1 MVGCCSKYNARMLRE
16 PIEFQRMTRTGDGA
30 GGFTEGWTAIT
41 GAPTRAMV
49 KALSGSE
56 RFQSQRTEATASHK
70 IVVRYNA
77 GLTAVD
83 RAVIRGRAYQIVF
96 VNNVDFADKFLEI
109 TAMLGVAT

>member
-1 MVGCCSKYNARMLRE
+1 VVGCCSKYNARMLRE
-16 PIEFQRMTRTGDGA
+16 PIEFQRMARTGDGA
-30 GGFTEGWTAIT
+30 GGFTEGWAAIT

-49 KALSGSE
+49 KALSGGE

-83 RAVIRGRAYQIVF
+83 RAVIRGRTANIVF
-96 VNNVDFADKFLEI
+96 VNNLDFEDKWLEI
-109 TAMLGVAT
+109 TVNVGVAV

>member
-1 MVGCCSKYNARMLRE
+1 M
-16 PIEFQRMTRTGDGA
+16 FQRMARVSDGA

-83 RAVIRGRAYQIVF
+83 RAVIRERAFQLLF
-96 VNNVDFADKFLEI
+96 LNNVDYDDKFLEI
-109 TAMLGVAT
+109 TAMLGVPT

>member
-1 MVGCCSKYNARMLRE
+1 MVGCCSKYSARMLRE

-30 GGFTEGWTAIT
+30 GGFTEGWAAIT

-83 RAVIRGRAYQIVF
+83 RAVIRGRAFQLLF
-96 VNNVDFADKFLEI
+96 LNNVDYGDTFLEI
-109 TAMLGVAT
+109 TAMLGVPT